1 MFFLLVYTGHISI
14 IWLYRDWSKF
24 SLFFFYET
32 DPYVTIIYAKSAQT
46 HGKKKKLH
54 KEVHGKILSQ
64 LTWVGP
70 ELHS

>member
-32 DPYVTIIYAKSAQT
+32 EPYVTIIYANSAQT
-46 HGKKKKLH
+46 HGKNNLH
-54 KEVHGKILSQ
+54 KEIDGKILSQ
-64 LTWVGP
+64 LIRAGT